1 MPVLT
6 SKQQEQKSKQRKIRN
21 SEYYDMI
28 STFDG
33 LYADSKKDK
42 IFNHLMEIIES
53 EENIKLA
60 YRTIKTNTGSDTA
73 GVDKTVIKSHA
84 YRALRRSRLKEVH
97 AVLSSTPSKACGDT
111 KAQWKDQTSGNSNYR

>member
-1 MPVLT
+1 MLT

-33 LYADSKKDK
+33 LYADSKKGK

-60 YRTIKTNTGSDTA
+60 CET
-73 GVDKTVIKSHA
+73 
-84 YRALRRSRLKEVH
+84 KES
-97 AVLSSTPSKACGDT
+97 ADGQQSYYCPG
-111 KAQWKDQTSGNSNYR
+111 